1 MRSGDNALCLSLPLS
16 VCLQVITPSN
26 AEATQLKIDLH
37 LNKAACF
44 KRLSRSLEVLSL
56 LALLVQ
62 KYKY

>member
-1 MRSGDNALCLSLPLS
+1 M
-16 VCLQVITPSN
+16 TPSN

-56 LALLVQ
+56 LDLLAQ